1 MRSFAQ
7 KQNQRQKPVSS
18 SLAAPKTSTP
28 ERHHREHCILHL
40 QPTIGNQAAQ
50 RMLQRNAEKLAAR
63 QSGPA
68 SPKFG
73 HDLSRIPLYPPA
85 TGAIQTKLSNQLG
98 EGYNRDIDRISVA
111 MTRMPEPQLQR
122 ACACGNHTMAG
133 GECSECSKKK
143 RLSLQTKLMVNEPGD
158 TYEQEAD
165 QIANQ
170 VIGMPAQHAL
180 SGAAPR
186 IQRFPAQSSRSMNA
200 APPSVDQALAGLG
213 RPLEPAIRQ
222 DMEGRFGYD
231 FSRVRVHCG
240 RAAEQ
245 SARDVNA
252 KAYAVGHDI
261 VFGAGQFA
269 PETSTGRLLL
279 AHELAH
285 TVQQAKPGAGPAR
298 LLQRKIGDGHDLR
311 APRFAGNVELEA
323 AFDGELVISVSS
335 NPKGTHVRLIQESL
349 LAQGY
354 TLPTFGANSVFG
366 PETEAAVIRFQTDA
380 GATKKDGVVN
390 RQTMRLLDE
399 HDPSLSKGAGPVAMT
414 GPVPGPASP
423 PAPGCDA
430 RFAGVTFTLT
440 NQTGSGV
447 SPAAAITIV
456 DTGGG
461 KMGLQMEGTKPVTYE
476 PKVKIS
482 APSDAIAREFEVGFI
497 SNLLSVDDHAEF
509 LASVVW
515 TGKRLFVLR
524 TVVPTPIKD
533 GAPLSS
539 GLYDPVFAR
548 SPRPGFLEDFTGKGA
563 TAKLSF
569 FDTPRAGVYLDP
581 LDNSA
586 CKGPLPPAIMTSMI
600 MHQEFR
606 TWVGVRHK
614 ASGCVRTLHHI
625 DWNLPWSANVT
636 VAGGNPRAAITSNV
650 IKVTEPNGDGRPQF
664 IQGGQVAEDAAHKT
678 CA

>member
-1 MRSFAQ
+1 M
-7 KQNQRQKPVSS
+7 VS
-18 SLAAPKTSTP
+18 
-28 ERHHREHCILHL
+28 
-40 QPTIGNQAAQ
+40 
-50 RMLQRNAEKLAAR
+50 
-63 QSGPA
+63 
-68 SPKFG
+68 
-73 HDLSRIPLYPPA
+73 
-85 TGAIQTKLSNQLG
+85 
-98 EGYNRDIDRISVA
+98 
-111 MTRMPEPQLQR
+111 
-122 ACACGNHTMAG
+122 
-133 GECSECSKKK
+133 
-143 RLSLQTKLMVNEPGD
+143 EPGD

-170 VIGMPAQHAL
+170 VIGIPAQHAL
-180 SGAAPR
+180 SGAVPR
-186 IQRFPAQSSRSMNA
+186 IERFPAQSNRSMDA
-200 APPSVDQALAGLG
+200 APASVDQALAGPG
-213 RPLEPAIRQ
+213 KPLEPAVRQ
-222 DMEGRFGYD
+222 DMERRFGYD
-231 FSRVRVHCG
+231 FSRVLVHCG
-240 RAAEQ
+240 TAAER
-245 SARDVNA
+245 SARDMNA
-252 KAYAVGHDI
+252 NAYAVGHDI
-261 VFGAGQFA
+261 VFGRGQFA

-285 TVQQAKPGAGPAR
+285 TIQQASSGAAQAKI
-298 LLQRKIGDGHDLR
+298 LQRKIGDGHDLR

-323 AFDGELVISVSS
+323 AFDGELQISVSS
-335 NPKGTHVRLIQESL
+335 NAKGAHVRLIQESL

-354 TLPTFGANSVFG
+354 ALPAFGVNSVFG

-380 GATKKDGVVN
+380 AATKKDGVIN
-390 RQTMRLLDE
+390 RETMRLLDE
-399 HDPSLSKGAGPVAMT
+399 HDPGFSKGAGPVAIT
-414 GPVPGPASP
+414 GPVSGPASP

-430 RFAGVTFTLT
+430 RFAGITFTLS

-482 APSDAIAREFEVGFI
+482 APSDAIARQFQVGFI
-497 SNLLSVDDHAEF
+497 SNLLSVDNNAEF

-515 TGKRLFVLR
+515 TGKRLLILR

-563 TAKLSF
+563 TAHLSF

-581 LDNSA
+581 SDNSA
-586 CKGPLPPAIMTSMI
+586 CKGPLPPAIMTSMT
-600 MHQEFR
+600 MHEEFR

-614 ASGCVRTLHHI
+614 ASGCVRALHHI
-625 DWNLPWSANVT
+625 DWNLLWSANVT
-636 VAGGNPRAAITSNV
+636 VARGTPKTAITSNV
-650 IKVTEPNGDGRPQF
+650 INVTEPDGNGGPQF
-664 IQGGQVAEDAAHKT
+664 IQGGKVAEDAAHKT